1 MHFISLWPP
10 GMSGW
15 VWHFTL
21 VYMVGR
27 TVTWQPRVRKDGH
40 QITMHG
46 ILRTKFFRCQRWLGI
61 LFRSW
66 CTYATTLCFL
76 NRSKVSYRTTGSYTT
91 LFFQTVTLISIFQ
104 APAILFPPYWYGETK
119 WFQPIWT
126 EESVFTIYR
135 KTRQRWDK
143 SCVHT
148 LCPSTLFF
156 GHPHRMVLC
165 LPSGCSG
172 DILLLQCTLVPFRVV
187 EYQCQKSLKTVRNWK
202 YYPMQ
207 QIEKKQVYFLRT
219 QG

>member
-1 MHFISLWPP
+1 MGGVYHCKARIAMHFISLWPS

-91 LFFQTVTLISIFQ
+91 PVLSNGYLDFYFS
-104 APAILFPPYWYGETK
+104 G
-119 WFQPIWT
+119 
-126 EESVFTIYR
+126 
-135 KTRQRWDK
+135 
-143 SCVHT
+143 
-148 LCPSTLFF
+148 PSD
-156 GHPHRMVLC
+156 P
-165 LPSGCSG
+165 LPS
-172 DILLLQCTLVPFRVV
+172 ILVWRDQVISANMNGRIGVYNLQEDTS
-187 EYQCQKSLKTVRNWK
+187 EVR
-202 YYPMQ
+202 
-207 QIEKKQVYFLRT
+207 
-219 QG
+219 